1 MLLLQAPLDAL
12 RGLQQSSDLVV
23 LDQLDDD
30 LPSTHRKGLS
40 VSVMLAVLLLAG
52 FKVMPLVAAV
62 LVGVGVLVLGNCLD
76 AGTALRSIRWDL
88 YLLLGGLYS
97 FSVALQKTGLADQVA
112 SSLLMLLQHS
122 SAYGALL
129 VMYAITLVATE
140 LLSNAAA
147 VALVLPI
154 AAAVA
159 TGLGQ
164 PPMLFATA
172 VVFAA
177 SQSFLSPIGYQT
189 NLMVYAPG
197 RYRFLDFF
205 RFGWPLSLAY
215 TLMVPLLLLWLA

>member
-1 MLLLQAPLDAL
+1 
-12 RGLQQSSDLVV
+12 
-23 LDQLDDD
+23 
-30 LPSTHRKGLS
+30 
-40 VSVMLAVLLLAG
+40 
-52 FKVMPLVAAV
+52 MPLVAAV
-62 LVGVGVLVLGNCLD
+62 LVDMGVLVIGKCHD

-97 FSVALQKTGLADQVA
+97 FSVALQKIGLANQAA

-122 SAYGALL
+122 SAYTSLL
-129 VMYAITLVATE
+129 VIYAITLVATE
-140 LLSNAAA
+140 LLSNAGA

-154 AAAVA
+154 AAALA

-172 VVFAA
+172 VAFSA

-197 RYRFLDFF
+197 HYSFLDFF
-205 RFGWPLSLAY
+205 RFGWPLSLTH
-215 TLMVPLLLLWLA
+215 TLMVPLLLLRVSRVPAAA